1 LPGGWPRIWVVLFVL
16 ALSSMYARAAGAES
30 MARSQAAFE
39 GGPSA
44 GRADVLGARVE
55 DQDAAL
61 RAGIEEITA
70 VGEELEGAQARSDD
84 ARARVGKLGKQT
96 RQLEEQIAEQDRLT
110 RAARA
115 EYRDRARAAY
125 KGQSLE
131 GLLAF
136 VGGWFGSGR
145 VVAGDPRVASILLQD
160 RQSLL
165 EYEEAGQ
172 DLRNTRRQISQKQND
187 YRVALAEQ
195 QEAGAELRRRE
206 QALDRVIGRLGASKG
221 RTEVRMHEL
230 EAAER
235 ARVSKNKA
243 ATGGGEASGRLED
256 DDLAAVEPIS
266 EREYMNLYRE
276 SARMY
281 GFGQDWYI
289 LAAVGK
295 VESDHGENMGPSS
308 AGAMGPMQFLP
319 STWETSGVDGNGDG
333 TANILDPEDAIPAA
347 AGYLKV
353 GGAPQDWYRA
363 LYSYNHAD
371 WYVEKVLAVAEAYR
385 RLAHDEGVGPY
396 I

>member
-1 LPGGWPRIWVVLFVL
+1 MAL
-16 ALSSMYARAAGAES
+16 AFTYTGAAGAES
-30 MARSQAAFE
+30 MARSQVAPE

-44 GRADVLGARVE
+44 GRAAVLGARVE
-55 DQDAAL
+55 AQDAAL
-61 RAGIEEITA
+61 RDRIEEITA
-70 VGEELEGAQARSDD
+70 VGDELEVAQARADH
-84 ARARVGKLGKQT
+84 AGARVGELGKQT
-96 RQLEEQIAEQDRLT
+96 RQLKKQIAEQDGLLRE
-110 RAARA
+110 ARA

-136 VGGWFGSGR
+136 LGGWFGSGR
-145 VVAGDPRVASILLQD
+145 VVAGDPTVASILLQD

-187 YRVALAEQ
+187 YRVALEEQ
-195 QEAGAELRRRE
+195 REAGAELRRRE
-206 QALDRVIGRLGASKG
+206 QALDQAISRLGASKE
-221 RTEVRMHEL
+221 RTEARVHRL

-235 ARVSKNKA
+235 ARVSKTKA
-243 ATGGGEASGRLED
+243 ATGGGEASGRPED

-266 EREYMNLYRE
+266 EREYMKLYRE
-276 SARMY
+276 SAGMY

-353 GGAPQDWYRA
+353 GGAPHDWYRA

-385 RLAHDEGVGPY
+385 RLAHDEDVGPY
-396 I
+396 V

>member
-1 LPGGWPRIWVVLFVL
+1 
-16 ALSSMYARAAGAES
+16 
-30 MARSQAAFE
+30 
-39 GGPSA
+39 
-44 GRADVLGARVE
+44 
-55 DQDAAL
+55 
-61 RAGIEEITA
+61 
-70 VGEELEGAQARSDD
+70 
-84 ARARVGKLGKQT
+84 
-96 RQLEEQIAEQDRLT
+96 
-110 RAARA
+110 
-115 EYRDRARAAY
+115 
-125 KGQSLE
+125 
-131 GLLAF
+131 
-136 VGGWFGSGR
+136 
-145 VVAGDPRVASILLQD
+145 LLQD

-187 YRVALAEQ
+187 YRVALEEQ
-195 QEAGAELRRRE
+195 REAGAELRRRE
-206 QALDRVIGRLGASKG
+206 QALDQAISRLGASKE
-221 RTEVRMHEL
+221 RTEARLHRL

-235 ARVSKNKA
+235 ARVSKTKA
-243 ATGGGEASGRLED
+243 ATGGGEASGRPED

-266 EREYMNLYRE
+266 EREYMKLYRE
-276 SARMY
+276 SAGMY
-281 GFGQDWYI
+281 GFGHDWYI

-353 GGAPQDWYRA
+353 GGAPHDWYRA

-385 RLAHDEGVGPY
+385 RLAHDEDAGPY
-396 I
+396 V